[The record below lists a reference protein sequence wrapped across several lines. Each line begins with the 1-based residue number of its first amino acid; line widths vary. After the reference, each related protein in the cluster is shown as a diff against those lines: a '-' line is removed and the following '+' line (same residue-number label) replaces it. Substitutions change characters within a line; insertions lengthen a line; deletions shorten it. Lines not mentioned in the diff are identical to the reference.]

1 MGWNPQINFKLRD
14 DEITFGD
21 LIFDKGSAELLCK
34 ALTAIKNGQSV
45 GNDVIK
51 SIIENGCYTD
61 KELEAIRKEFDEI
74 KNDISYFKKLRAS
87 GFTSGVS
94 NWAKRVDA
102 NINYVTGSN
111 TWIEKYKE
119 LKLCACEM
127 YESLLGKNYAFTP
140 QEKTTFDK
148 RYGDVLKSTTS
159 KERLDGVLR
168 KQYYEDLE
176 AGVPN
181 AADIYIQAQVDN
193 GIITEQQAEGKRKLF
208 GAASKSVVKTDLA
221 SDFEGDTFGVYSA
234 DGKEIGIHVEDTTGG
249 AQTVTVTRQL
259 LMDKLNQIK
268 GISDFKDKALAGMT
282 LYKYVK
288 SALVEAGVNT
298 DKADLALEN
307 FIKVQNVP
315 MGELFTVLSATIS
328 QVDTSAIGTLFDSLS
343 YEVNKSDWDSI
354 VKTEKKSRDTFEL
367 NCKTLESMIKQIQGI
382 TDFGKSGTA
391 SVVLLK
397 LVQSV
402 FTEANAA
409 YPAGID
415 EVNKTNMTFGE
426 TVKSTVAVVNEVIS
440 TSRYSAVID
449 NCHKEIDTS
458 WWNRQLQ

>member
-61 KELEAIRKEFDEI
+61 KELEALRKEFDEI

-87 GFTSGVS
+87 GFTSGIS

-140 QEKTTFDK
+140 QEKATFDK

-168 KQYYEDLE
+168 KQYYEDLA

-208 GAASKSVVKTDLA
+208 GAAVKS
-221 SDFEGDTFGVYSA
+221 SA
-234 DGKEIGIHVEDTTGG
+234 VADNKYGLITNSETSNPGNGIGIYVEDTADTN
-249 AQTVTVTRQL
+249 QKIVISSDDVK
-259 LMDKLNQIK
+259 DKLNQVCKIT
-268 GISDFKDKALAGMT
+268 DAKDKAFASMDLFILLKKGI
-282 LYKYVK
+282 
-288 SALVEAGVNT
+288 VEIGVNIE
-298 DKADLALEN
+298 KAKYTIEHYDTLS
-307 FIKVQNVP
+307 
-315 MGELFTVLSATIS
+315 MGEIFDCMYYTIS
-328 QVDTSAIGTLFDSLS
+328 DITLAMAGSLFDSLA

-354 VKTEKKSRDTFEL
+354 VKAEKKSRDTFEL
-367 NCKTLESMIKQIQGI
+367 NCKALESMIKQIQGI

-391 SVVLLK
+391 CIVLLK

-409 YPAGID
+409 YPAGVD

-426 TVKSTVAVVNEVIS
+426 VVKSTVEVVNEVVS
-440 TSRYSAVID
+440 TPRYNTIID

>member
-1 MGWNPQINFKLRD
+1 MGWNPQISFKLRD

-21 LIFDKGSAELLCK
+21 LIFDKSSAELLCK
-34 ALTAIKNGQSV
+34 ALKTIKSGQSV

-61 KELEAIRKEFDEI
+61 KELEALRQEFEEI

-87 GFTSGVS
+87 GFTSGIS

-127 YESLLGKNYAFTP
+127 YESLLGKNYEFTP

-148 RYGDVLKSTTS
+148 RYNDVLKGTTS
-159 KERLDGVLR
+159 KERLDGILR
-168 KQYYEDLE
+168 KQYYEDLG

-208 GAASKSVVKTDLA
+208 GAASKA
-221 SDFEGDTFGVYSA
+221 SAVNGVDHKSDNA
-234 DGKEIGIHVEDTTGG
+234 NSDEKEVGVHVEDTVNDNETI
-249 AQTVTVTRQL
+249 VITRKL

-268 GISDFKDKALAGMT
+268 GISDFKDKAFAGMN

-288 SALVEAGVNT
+288 SGLVEAGVDT
-298 DKADLALEN
+298 SKADLTAKN
-307 FIKVQNVP
+307 FVEVQDVS
-315 MGELFTVLSATIS
+315 MGELFTVLYATIS
-328 QVDTSAIGTLFDSLS
+328 QVDTSAIGTLFDSVCC
-343 YEVNKSDWDSI
+343 EVKKSDWNAI
-354 VKTEKKSRDTFEL
+354 VKT
-367 NCKTLESMIKQIQGI
+367 
-382 TDFGKSGTA
+382 GTC
-391 SVVLLK
+391 
-397 LVQSV
+397 
-402 FTEANAA
+402 E
-409 YPAGID
+409 
-415 EVNKTNMTFGE
+415 E
-426 TVKSTVAVVNEVIS
+426 
-440 TSRYSAVID
+440 
-449 NCHKEIDTS
+449 
-458 WWNRQLQ
+458 